1 MNFVMSEILKKEKEV
16 KVIDNTQWKERHQ
29 FVLSANGNII
39 CQRYFKVNGFNPK
52 SLNSEELY
60 YTIRD
65 IVHMIKDDLKSKS
78 RIYTAI
84 TMGKSTKLTGFYNGE
99 KLSNHDAALVFQD
112 DVRGEVT
119 LSNGIVLNK
128 TYIDYDVEEEVDD
141 SPFTLKFSYLFDDK
155 AVYEEVWDGTVYP
168 KYVRNCIDL
177 SNSNVSYKNVDPM
190 RMTFSQQMT
199 KSLNSGR
206 PDLIYNIIKLFCD
219 TLSNDVDDDGNS
231 IDKGYTTSVKYG
243 NKKYYY
249 TNYPIDF
256 VKGWAAAVR
265 QKTNAYNRWSDRHL
279 SQSKFDYVNRHM

>member
-1 MNFVMSEILKKEKEV
+1 M
-16 KVIDNTQWKERHQ
+16 
-29 FVLSANGNII
+29 LSANGNII

-84 TMGKSTKLTGFYNGE
+84 TMGKSTKLTGFYKGE
-99 KLSNHDAALVFQD
+99 KLSNSDAALVFQD

-119 LSNGIVLNK
+119 LSNGTVLNK

-155 AVYEEVWDGTVYP
+155 VVYEEVWDGTVYP

-177 SNSNVSYKNVDPM
+177 SNSNASYKNVDHM

-206 PDLIYNIIKLFCD
+206 ADLIYNIIKLFCD

-231 IDKGYTTSVKYG
+231 IDKGYTTSVKYS

-249 TNYPIDF
+249 TSYPIDF
-256 VKGWAAAVR
+256 VKGWANAVR

-279 SQSKFDYVNRHM
+279 PQSKFDYVNRHM

>member
-1 MNFVMSEILKKEKEV
+1 MSEILKKEKEV

>member
-1 MNFVMSEILKKEKEV
+1 MSEILKKEKEV

-29 FVLSANGNII
+29 FVLSVNGNII

-52 SLNSEELY
+52 FLNSEELY

-112 DVRGEVT
+112 DVRGEVA

-141 SPFTLKFSYLFDDK
+141 SPFTIKFSYLFDDK

-177 SNSNVSYKNVDPM
+177 SNSNASYKNVDPM

>member
-1 MNFVMSEILKKEKEV
+1 MSEILKKEKEV

-52 SLNSEELY
+52 SLNSDELY

-177 SNSNVSYKNVDPM
+177 SNSNASYKNVDPM

>member
-177 SNSNVSYKNVDPM
+177 SNSNASYKNVDPM

>member
-1 MNFVMSEILKKEKEV
+1 MSEILKKEKEV

-99 KLSNHDAALVFQD
+99 KLSNSDAALVFQD

-177 SNSNVSYKNVDPM
+177 SNSNASYKNVDPM

-219 TLSNDVDDDGNS
+219 TISNDVDDDGNS

>member
-99 KLSNHDAALVFQD
+99 KLSNSDAALVFQD
-112 DVRGEVT
+112 DVRGEVA

-177 SNSNVSYKNVDPM
+177 SNSNASYKNVDPM

-231 IDKGYTTSVKYG
+231 IDKRYTTSVKYG

>member
-1 MNFVMSEILKKEKEV
+1 MSEILKKEKEV

-168 KYVRNCIDL
+168 KYVRNCIDI
-177 SNSNVSYKNVDPM
+177 SNSNASYKNVDPM

>member
-1 MNFVMSEILKKEKEV
+1 MSEILKKEKEV

-99 KLSNHDAALVFQD
+99 KISNHDAALVFQD
-112 DVRGEVT
+112 DVRGEVA

-177 SNSNVSYKNVDPM
+177 SNSNASYKNVDPM

>member
-1 MNFVMSEILKKEKEV
+1 MSEILKKEKEV

-52 SLNSEELY
+52 SLNSEGLY

-112 DVRGEVT
+112 DVRGEVA

-177 SNSNVSYKNVDPM
+177 SNSNASYKNVDPM

-231 IDKGYTTSVKYG
+231 IDKWYTTSVKYG

>member
-1 MNFVMSEILKKEKEV
+1 MSEILKKEKEV

-99 KLSNHDAALVFQD
+99 KLSNSDAALVFQD
-112 DVRGEVT
+112 DVRGEVA

-128 TYIDYDVEEEVDD
+128 TYIDYDLEEEVDD

-177 SNSNVSYKNVDPM
+177 SNSNASYKNVDPM

>member
-1 MNFVMSEILKKEKEV
+1 MSEILKKGKEV

-99 KLSNHDAALVFQD
+99 KLSNSDAALVFQD
-112 DVRGEVT
+112 DVRGEVA

-177 SNSNVSYKNVDPM
+177 SNSNASYKNVDPM

>member
-1 MNFVMSEILKKEKEV
+1 MSEILKKEKEV

-99 KLSNHDAALVFQD
+99 KLSNSDAALVFQD
-112 DVRGEVT
+112 DVRGEVA

-177 SNSNVSYKNVDPM
+177 SNSNASYKNVDPM

>member
-1 MNFVMSEILKKEKEV
+1 MSEILKKEKEV

-65 IVHMIKDDLKSKS
+65 IVHMIKDNLKSKS

-177 SNSNVSYKNVDPM
+177 SNSNASYKNVDPM

>member
-112 DVRGEVT
+112 DVRGEVA

-177 SNSNVSYKNVDPM
+177 SNSNTSYKNVDPM

>member
-1 MNFVMSEILKKEKEV
+1 MSEILKKEV

-99 KLSNHDAALVFQD
+99 KLSNSNAALVFQD

-177 SNSNVSYKNVDPM
+177 SNSNASYKNVDPM

>member
-1 MNFVMSEILKKEKEV
+1 MSEILKKEKEV

-177 SNSNVSYKNVDPM
+177 SNSNASYKNVDPM

-199 KSLNSGR
+199 KILNSGR

>member
-1 MNFVMSEILKKEKEV
+1 MSEILKKEV

-177 SNSNVSYKNVDPM
+177 SNSNASYKNVDPM

>member
-1 MNFVMSEILKKEKEV
+1 MSEILKKEKEV

-52 SLNSEELY
+52 SMNSEELY
-60 YTIRD
+60 YTIRN

-177 SNSNVSYKNVDPM
+177 SNSNASYKNVDPM

>member
-1 MNFVMSEILKKEKEV
+1 MSEILKKEV

-84 TMGKSTKLTGFYNGE
+84 TMGKSTKLTGFYKGE
-99 KLSNHDAALVFQD
+99 RLSNSDAALVFQD

-119 LSNGIVLNK
+119 LSNGTVLNK

-155 AVYEEVWDGTVYP
+155 VVYEEVWDGTVYP

-177 SNSNVSYKNVDPM
+177 SNSNASYKNVDPM

-206 PDLIYNIIKLFCD
+206 ADLIYNIIKLFCD
-219 TLSNDVDDDGNS
+219 TLSNDVDDNGNS

-249 TNYPIDF
+249 TSYPIDF
-256 VKGWAAAVR
+256 VKGWANAVR

-279 SQSKFDYVNRHM
+279 PQSKFDYVNRHM

>member
-84 TMGKSTKLTGFYNGE
+84 TMGKSTKLTGFYKGE
-99 KLSNHDAALVFQD
+99 KLSNSDAALVFQD
-112 DVRGEVT
+112 DVRGEVA
-119 LSNGIVLNK
+119 LSNGTVLNK

-155 AVYEEVWDGTVYP
+155 VVYEEVWDGTVYP

-177 SNSNVSYKNVDPM
+177 SNSNASYKNVDPM

-206 PDLIYNIIKLFCD
+206 ADLIYNIIKLFCD

-249 TNYPIDF
+249 TSYPIDF
-256 VKGWAAAVR
+256 VKGWANAVR

-279 SQSKFDYVNRHM
+279 PQSKFDYVNRHM

>member
-1 MNFVMSEILKKEKEV
+1 MSEILKKEKEV

-99 KLSNHDAALVFQD
+99 KLSNSDAALVFQD

-177 SNSNVSYKNVDPM
+177 SNSNASYKNVDPM

-231 IDKGYTTSVKYG
+231 IDKGYATSVKYG

>member
-1 MNFVMSEILKKEKEV
+1 MSEILKKEKEV

-112 DVRGEVT
+112 DVRGEVA

-177 SNSNVSYKNVDPM
+177 SNSNASYKNVDPM

-206 PDLIYNIIKLFCD
+206 PDLIYNIIKLFCE

-279 SQSKFDYVNRHM
+279 SQLKFDYVNRHM